1 MPALAMI
8 GVCTALTVCA
18 HAWAAH
24 ASTVPLHYGSNQLS
38 FGPDTGAG
46 MAVLAY
52 RDNFNA
58 HGFDVLTMY
67 IKPAAASDSG
77 DWQLVSIF
85 DGGKEALL
93 LTSGGGADCTLHDF
107 RLVREAAGKPLRLI
121 VARRDPG
128 ASYADAAVVHFSHY
142 ALRHNGGGEV
152 GFPLYYFALER
163 ESVAKA
169 PYCDVGEA
177 FEKELGIAPYR
188 RR

>member
-1 MPALAMI
+1 MRIAKVRLFALITALAAAP
-8 GVCTALTVCA
+8 VCGAG
-18 HAWAAH
+18 
-24 ASTVPLHYGSNQLS
+24 TVPLHYGSNQLS

-77 DWQLVSIF
+77 DWQLVSVF
-85 DGGKEALL
+85 DGSKEALL

-107 RLVREAAGKPLRLI
+107 RLVRDAAGTPLRLI

-163 ESVAKA
+163 ESVAKT

-177 FEKELGIAPYR
+177 FDKELGIAPYR